1 MFVCLFVCFDRE
13 SLLKMLLG
21 QKNSNFPNV
30 VIFLSLCFVPQCSV
44 IFTKGTMFVCLFVL
58 IKSLY

>member
-1 MFVCLFVCFDRE
+1 MFVCFNRE

-30 VIFLSLCFVPQCSV
+30 VIFLSLCFVPHFSV

-58 IKSLY
+58 IKRSGL